1 MQKKNYLVILSWH
14 GYGKLFEVI
23 SIKRDSADIEAMKKA
38 FKVLKNGG
46 IIGIFPEGTR
56 NGMQKGVKLHNGA
69 ALMALKT
76 DTKIIPVGIQGNF
89 KPFRKVRVNYGKPMD
104 FSEYASQKSDK
115 EVLTKITNEV
125 MQEVVRLT
133 NEEI

>member
-1 MQKKNYLVILSWH
+1 M
-14 GYGKLFEVI
+14 FEVI

-76 DTKIIPVGIQGNF
+76 DTKIIPVGIQGSF